1 MNVSE
6 AVSLG
11 EFVVAAYSMYDA
23 NPTNLTPP
31 KSPDFPA
38 GYEIAAWIQMSDFL
52 DGKRRQVFYG
62 FIAEGQH
69 RSAPCVMALRGT
81 QGFTEWW
88 DALHWNLVPFR
99 APGSGLVA
107 SGFADVY
114 DTVVVTPRS
123 ATSGS
128 AKPRARQAS
137 FAAGVARAVREQRAL
152 IVTAHSLGAA
162 LATLYVVENAAL
174 RLLEISRVYTFA
186 SPRVGDASFAHSY
199 DALAMPTSRIVNA
212 PDIVPDFPP
221 EVLGYVHV
229 KEQHRISS
237 IGLALPT
244 ITCAHALNTYLH
256 ALTPRMVP
264 LDPACTL

>member
-1 MNVSE
+1 VNVSD
-6 AVSLG
+6 AVSNG
-11 EFVVAAYSMYDA
+11 RFVVAAYSMYDA

-52 DGKRRQVFYG
+52 NGKRRRVFYG
-62 FIAEGQH
+62 FIAEARQ
-69 RSAPCVMALRGT
+69 RSAPCVLALRGT

-88 DALHWNLVPFR
+88 DALHWDLVPFR

-123 ATSGS
+123 TAS
-128 AKPRARQAS
+128 AKPRARPAS
-137 FAAGVARAVREQRAL
+137 FAAGVARAVRKERAL

-162 LATLYVVENAAL
+162 LATLYVAENEA
-174 RLLEISRVYTFA
+174 RGLLEISRVYTFA
-186 SPRVGDASFAHSY
+186 SPRVGNATFAHSY
-199 DALAMPTSRIVNA
+199 DALGVPTWRIANQ
-212 PDIVPDFPP
+212 PDVVPDFPP

-229 KEQHRISS
+229 KEEHRISS
-237 IGLALPT
+237 IGIALPT
-244 ITCAHALNTYLH
+244 ISCAHALNTYLH
-256 ALTPRMVP
+256 MLAPRSVP

>member
-1 MNVSE
+1 MNVSD
-6 AVSLG
+6 AVSRG
-11 EFVVAAYSMYDA
+11 RFVVAAYSMYDA
-23 NPTNLTPP
+23 SPANLTPP
-31 KSPDFPA
+31 KTPDFPV

-52 DGKRRQVFYG
+52 NGKRRHVFYG
-62 FIAEGQH
+62 FIAEARH
-69 RSAPCVMALRGT
+69 RSGPCVLALRGT

-88 DALHWNLVPFR
+88 DALHWDLVPFR

-123 ATSGS
+123 AASGN
-128 AKPRARQAS
+128 AKSRSRQES
-137 FAAGVARAVREQRAL
+137 FAAGVARAVRKQRPL

-162 LATLYVVENAAL
+162 LATLYIVENAA
-174 RLLEISRVYTFA
+174 RGLLEISRVYTFA
-186 SPRVGDASFAHSY
+186 SPRVGDATFAHSY
-199 DALAMPTSRIVNA
+199 DALGMPAWRIVNE
-212 PDIVPDFPP
+212 PDVVPDFPP

-229 KEQHRISS
+229 KGQNRISS

-244 ITCAHALNTYLH
+244 ISCAHALNTYLH
-256 ALTPRMVP
+256 VLAPQRVP

>member
-1 MNVSE
+1 VNVSD
-6 AVSLG
+6 AVSYG
-11 EFVVAAYSMYDA
+11 RFVGAAYSMYDA

-52 DGKRRQVFYG
+52 NGEQKRVFYG
-62 FIAEGQH
+62 FIAEPQQH
-69 RSAPCVMALRGT
+69 SEPCVLALRGT

-88 DALHWNLVPFR
+88 DALHWDLVPFR

-114 DTVVVTPRS
+114 DTVVVTP
-123 ATSGS
+123 GS
-128 AKPRARQAS
+128 STARQTS
-137 FAAGVARAVREQRAL
+137 FAAGVARAVRKERAL

-162 LATLYVVENAAL
+162 LATLYVMENAAEG
-174 RLLEISRVYTFA
+174 LLEISRVYTFA
-186 SPRVGDASFAHSY
+186 SPRVGNATFAQSY
-199 DALAMPTSRIVNA
+199 DALGVPTWRIVNE
-212 PDIVPDFPP
+212 PDVVPDFPP

-229 KEQHRISS
+229 KEERRVSS

-244 ITCAHALNTYLH
+244 ISCAHALNTYLH
-256 ALTPRMVP
+256 VLAPRSVP